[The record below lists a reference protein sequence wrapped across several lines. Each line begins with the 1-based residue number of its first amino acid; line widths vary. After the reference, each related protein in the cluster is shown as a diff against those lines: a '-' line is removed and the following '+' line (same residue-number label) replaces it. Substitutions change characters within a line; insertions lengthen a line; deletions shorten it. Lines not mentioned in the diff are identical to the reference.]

1 MYAHAE
7 RAAGAWRTLSL
18 VGASGLCLAF
28 LVRPQWLAGDPP
40 SHLLAMF
47 GCLGLCALF
56 VHGVG
61 FEPKARALRVLTS
74 AWTAWALALSP
85 LVVRLF

>member
-1 MYAHAE
+1 
-7 RAAGAWRTLSL
+7 
-18 VGASGLCLAF
+18 
-28 LVRPQWLAGDPP
+28 
-40 SHLLAMF
+40 MF

-74 AWTAWALALSP
+74 AWMAWALALSP